1 MHIQKC
7 FRRRSVTNLVT
18 EFVTFYFDK
27 WKYDF
32 FLFSNH
38 QYVKNYIKLIDI
50 LFIYNKEL
58 RAILFFA
65 FLYRDNWIQFW
76 LASVLRNLNI
86 FFHSQEKHVGRT
98 VINLFLYLIRKLRNI
113 SGLSDYIFLSVKL
126 PSLNSSK

>member
-38 QYVKNYIKLIDI
+38 QYVKNYINIDI
-50 LFIYNKEL
+50 LFICNKEL
-58 RAILFFA
+58 RAILFFV
-65 FLYRDNWIQFW
+65 FLYRDNLIQFW

>member
-38 QYVKNYIKLIDI
+38 QYVKNYINIDI
-50 LFIYNKEL
+50 LFICNKEL
-58 RAILFFA
+58 RAILFFV
-65 FLYRDNWIQFW
+65 FLYRDNLIQFW

-86 FFHSQEKHVGRT
+86 FFILKKNMWAEQLST
-98 VINLFLYLIRKLRNI
+98 CFCI
-113 SGLSDYIFLSVKL
+113 SFGNWEIFQVCQTTFSYQW
-126 PSLNSSK
+126 SFQA